1 MLTIAGGII
10 LATVFLAAP
19 GFFIVAG
26 LLIGAL
32 ILVVALIAG
41 SWDWITGHFWGIAGF
56 FLVMYFIGSR
66 AEEKEK
72 EAAAKNET
80 KSDST

>member
-10 LATVFLAAP
+10 LATIFLAAP
-19 GFFIVAG
+19 GFFILAG

-41 SWDWITGHFWGIAGF
+41 SWDWILSHIWWIIGF
-56 FLVMYFIGSR
+56 GVVVNLFSSKDDKKEE
-66 AEEKEK
+66 AESK
-72 EAAAKNET
+72 
-80 KSDST
+80 KSSAEPFV

>member
-10 LATVFLAAP
+10 LAAIFLAAP
-19 GFFIVAG
+19 GFFILAG

-41 SWDWITGHFWGIAGF
+41 SWDWILSHIWWIIGF
-56 FLVMYFIGSR
+56 GVVVNLFSSKDDKKENEM
-66 AEEKEK
+66 AE
-72 EAAAKNET
+72 KNE
-80 KSDST
+80 

>member
-41 SWDWITGHFWGIAGF
+41 SWDWIVGNIWWIIGF
-56 FLVMYFIGSR
+56 GVVVNIFSSK
-66 AEEKEK
+66 EEKKEK
-72 EAAAKNET
+72 ESADKGEP
-80 KSDST
+80 